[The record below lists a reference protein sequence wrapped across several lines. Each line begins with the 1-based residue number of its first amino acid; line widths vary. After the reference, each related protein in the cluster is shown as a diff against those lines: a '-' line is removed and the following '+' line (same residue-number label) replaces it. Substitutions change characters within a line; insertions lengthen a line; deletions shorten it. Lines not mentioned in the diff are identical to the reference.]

1 MQPSGAG
8 ARRLAELRG
17 GLTLAVAPK
26 PHPENRRES
35 AGSKT
40 AFQRSVGMQNGQD
53 ELARLVAQLR
63 RAVIRNELHR
73 GPAPERRARRKRP
86 PADD

>member
-1 MQPSGAG
+1 
-8 ARRLAELRG
+8 
-17 GLTLAVAPK
+17 
-26 PHPENRRES
+26 
-35 AGSKT
+35 
-40 AFQRSVGMQNGQD
+40 MQNGQD